1 MAEMRR
7 MESLG
12 LTAQLEAEWRRAGLS
27 FRVMLVGESGLGK
40 STFTRALFRPYV
52 PDAELS
58 AGDAD
63 SRVPLRA
70 RTAEIREVVFTVE
83 NDGFPVEFTVVDCP
97 GYGDSIDSTEWIDSI
112 VGHVTKTFGSHYE
125 TTASAGQAVGNGLQR
140 DGLIHACLYFIAAH
154 RYIYHIY
161 VYSSK
166 PTSVCFLGLT
176 KWIPLRRS

>member
-1 MAEMRR
+1 

-63 SRVPLRA
+63 SREPLRA

-83 NDGFPVEFTVVDCP
+83 NEGFPVEFTVVDCP
-97 GYGDSIDSTEWIDSI
+97 GYGDAVDSTSWIDGVVAHV
-112 VGHVTKTFGSHYE
+112 VGTFAKHYE
-125 TTASAGQAVGNGLQR
+125 HAAEAGQAVGNGLQR
-140 DGLIHACLYFIAAH
+140 DGLIHACLYFVAAH
-154 RYIYHIY
+154 R
-161 VYSSK
+161 
-166 PTSVCFLGLT
+166 
-176 KWIPLRRS
+176 